1 MGRINCDSGVSVAAV
16 VHLDDGMMR
25 MLRSRLGWF
34 SSSLPR
40 LLQHLGVP
48 AVGEGTQPQGWGHG
62 LCPAGTGAS
71 GKVDFI
77 QTGGLPAQHRW
88 SPRTIGLPRMKPLP
102 PAPLLPCPPE
112 DGPQRC
118 VRAAPSRGAGLT
130 CERQA
135 PQAGQPLRAPPPGR
149 RGRPPAGGLMAPVS
163 LLPAASHLQGLMW
176 GAGPHGWAGVSP
188 DCHLVP

>member
-1 MGRINCDSGVSVAAV
+1 M
-16 VHLDDGMMR
+16 
-25 MLRSRLGWF
+25 
-34 SSSLPR
+34 
-40 LLQHLGVP
+40 
-48 AVGEGTQPQGWGHG
+48 
-62 LCPAGTGAS
+62 
-71 GKVDFI
+71 

-88 SPRTIGLPRMKPLP
+88 SPLNRWAPWDEALTSR
-102 PAPLLPCPPE
+102 PLLPCPLE

-118 VRAAPSRGAGLT
+118 VRAAPSWGAGLA

-149 RGRPPAGGLMAPVS
+149 RRCPPAGGLVAPVS

-176 GAGPHGWAGVSP
+176 GAGPRGWGGVSP